1 MHGSEVR
8 LRFERVLR
16 IAVLLSSLSLP
27 RRQPLLL
34 PRELGGLD
42 RGSLYDCLPLANAVV
57 PETHHHQF
65 VQDRWRCRLV
75 GFRVVLA
82 ANEAEPYSA
91 RVRDEDHEGFP
102 GLAVRVLGWVG
113 ASCVGRVAYI
123 RCA

>member
-8 LRFERVLR
+8 LRFQRIFRFVVLS
-16 IAVLLSSLSLP
+16 SSLSL
-27 RRQPLLL
+27 RRREPLLL

-57 PETHHHQF
+57 PETHHHQLI
-65 VQDRWRCRLV
+65 QDRWWCRLV
-75 GFRVVLA
+75 SFRVVLA

-102 GLAVRVLGWVG
+102 GLAVRVLGRAG

-123 RCA
+123 GCT